1 MFVFGASKMKTK
13 ISCIIILGLS
23 LLILSCN
30 TGREESPEVMSGGY
44 WKTQALEHIMPYWT
58 GNAIDKKYGAFH
70 TNLDSVW
77 DLYGSRNKF
86 PSMISRHLFSYSSAY
101 LLSGDDEDIRIAD
114 STFSWLIEKAWDKE
128 YGGWYDALDEKGDPV
143 QDSKTTFVQV
153 YAVTGLTM
161 YYLVT
166 RDKKALEYIEKSNN
180 LLERHVWDSV
190 SKGYFNSMNRDWSIL
205 DSNKSFSSMIT
216 PVSGYLIYLYQAT
229 NEQKYLDQISRILDV
244 TIEHMIDPESGWVL
258 EDFDRD
264 WNYLSRKNDASEVNI
279 GHNIEASWMLLR
291 NYLLTD
297 NKDHLKSAQ
306 LLAEK
311 IRSSGVFRDNGIW
324 LTSAGRPD
332 PSLHSPDTYWW
343 IQAYGNMFSLYL
355 YKISGNEK
363 YLDDFRKGAVLW
375 ENSFMDYRNGDTFFS
390 VDSSGNVTDARKA
403 NQFKASYH
411 NIEHCLLNFLA
422 LNLWVNNDPV
432 ELHFRIRSSVEGDL
446 LYTNILEDKYV
457 KIKKAVID
465 SGEGGIS
472 VKDEGVIILPEIKD
486 NKVTVVQCKGD

>member
-1 MFVFGASKMKTK
+1 MFISGASKMKTK
-13 ISCIIILGLS
+13 ISCIITLGLW
-23 LLILSCN
+23 LLIVSCN
-30 TGREESPEVMSGGY
+30 TGREKSPDVMSGSY

-70 TNLDSVW
+70 TNLDSAW
-77 DLYGSRNKF
+77 DQYGSRDKF

-101 LLSGDDEDIRIAD
+101 LLSGNNEDIRIAD

-143 QDSKTTFVQV
+143 QYSKTTFVQV

-161 YYLVT
+161 YYFVT
-166 RDKKALEYIEKSNN
+166 KDERALEYIEKSNH
-180 LLERHVWDSV
+180 LLEMHVWDSI

-229 NEQKYLDQISRILDV
+229 KEQKYLDQINRILDV
-244 TIEHMIDPESGWVL
+244 TVENMIDPESGWVL

-264 WNYLSRKNDASEVNI
+264 WNYISRKNDASEVNI

-291 NYLLTD
+291 NYLLTG
-297 NKDHLKSAQ
+297 NTGHRESAIM
-306 LLAEK
+306 LAEK
-311 IRSSGVFRDNGIW
+311 IYSSGVFRDNGIW
-324 LTSAGRPD
+324 LTSAGRLN
-332 PSLHSPDTYWW
+332 PSLHSADTYWW

-355 YKISGNEK
+355 YKTSGDEK

-375 ENSFMDYRNGDTFFS
+375 ENSFMDYRNGDTYFS

-432 ELHFRIRSSVEGDL
+432 ELHFRIRSSVDGDL
-446 LYTNILEDKYV
+446 LYPNILEDKYV
-457 KIKKAVID
+457 KIKKVVVD
-465 SGEGGIS
+465 RGEGDIS

-486 NKVTVVQCKGD
+486 NKVTVVQCRGD

>member
-1 MFVFGASKMKTK
+1 MFVTGAAKMKNK
-13 ISCIIILGLS
+13 ISGVIILGLS
-23 LLILSCN
+23 VLFLSCN
-30 TGREESPEVMSGGY
+30 TGYKETSDIMSGDY

-58 GNAIDKKYGAFH
+58 DNAIDKEYGAFH

-101 LLSGDDEDIRIAD
+101 LLSGNDEDIRIAD

-128 YGGWYDALDEKGDPV
+128 FGGWYDALDEKGDPV
-143 QDSKTTFVQV
+143 QYSKTTFVQV

-161 YYLVT
+161 YYFVT
-166 RDKKALEYIEKSNN
+166 KDRKALEYIEKSNN
-180 LLERHVWDSV
+180 LLEKHVWDSA

-229 NEQKYLDQISRILDV
+229 KEQKYLDQIIRILDV
-244 TIEHMIDPESGWVL
+244 TVENMIDPESGWVL
-258 EDFDRD
+258 EDFDRN
-264 WNYLSRKNDASEVNI
+264 WNYISRRNDASEVNI

-311 IRSSGVFRDNGIW
+311 IRSSGVLRDNGIW
-324 LTSAGRPD
+324 LTSAGRLD
-332 PSLHSPDTYWW
+332 PSLHSADTYWW

-355 YKISGNEK
+355 YKTTGDDK

-375 ENSFMDYRNGDTFFS
+375 ENNFMDYRNGDTFFC
-390 VDSSGNVTDARKA
+390 VDSAGNITDARKA

-432 ELHFRIRSSVEGDL
+432 DLHFRIKSSVDGDL
-446 LYTNILEDKYV
+446 IYPNILEDNDV
-457 KIKKAVID
+457 RIMKAVVN
-465 SGEGGIS
+465 SGEGDIS
-472 VKDEGVIILPEIKD
+472 VKEGSVIVLPEIHD
-486 NKVTVVQCKGD
+486 NKVTVVLSRDN

>member
-1 MFVFGASKMKTK
+1 MKNK
-13 ISCIIILGLS
+13 ISGVIILGLS
-23 LLILSCN
+23 VLLLSCN
-30 TGREESPEVMSGGY
+30 TGYKETSDIMSGDY

-58 GNAIDKKYGAFH
+58 DNAIDKEYGAFH

-86 PSMISRHLFSYSSAY
+86 ASMISRHLFSYSSAY
-101 LLSGDDEDIRIAD
+101 LLSGNDEDIRIAD
-114 STFSWLIEKAWDKE
+114 STFRWLIEKAWDKE
-128 YGGWYDALDEKGDPV
+128 FGGWYDALDEKGDPV
-143 QDSKTTFVQV
+143 QYSKTTFVQV

-161 YYLVT
+161 YYFVT
-166 RDKKALEYIEKSNN
+166 KDRKALEYIEKSNN
-180 LLERHVWDSV
+180 FLEKHVWDSV

-229 NEQKYLDQISRILDV
+229 KEQKYLDQIIRILDV
-244 TIEHMIDPESGWVL
+244 TVENMIDPESGWVL
-258 EDFDRD
+258 EDFDRN
-264 WNYLSRKNDASEVNI
+264 WNYISRRNDASEVNI

-291 NYLLTD
+291 NSLLTD

-311 IRSSGVFRDNGIW
+311 IRSSGVLRDNGIW
-324 LTSAGRPD
+324 LNSAGRLD
-332 PSLHSPDTYWW
+332 PSLHSADTYWW

-355 YKISGNEK
+355 YKTTGDDK

-375 ENSFMDYRNGDTFFS
+375 ENNFMDYRNGDTFFC
-390 VDSSGNVTDARKA
+390 VDSAGNITDARKA

-432 ELHFRIRSSVEGDL
+432 DLNFRIKSSVDGDL
-446 LYTNILEDKYV
+446 IYPNILEDNDV
-457 KIKKAVID
+457 RIMKAVVN
-465 SGEGGIS
+465 SGERDIS
-472 VKDEGVIILPEIKD
+472 VKEGSVIVLPQIHD
-486 NKVTVVQCKGD
+486 NKVTVVLSRDN